1 MNECPEKYMKKIVI
15 SVLLLGI
22 VAGILWFWLGNTDD
36 KKIRKQFA
44 RLAENVTKEPK
55 EGNISMVCKMQGLGT
70 LFANSC
76 DIDIPKS
83 HFSGTYSPEEIVSN
97 TTRGRIRFSSLK
109 LEFYDIKIN
118 ITGENTASVVF
129 TGRLSGIVNND
140 KSDDEIRELDAAMEK
155 VDGKWLFSS
164 FKVVEVLEK

>member
-1 MNECPEKYMKKIVI
+1 MKRIVI
-15 SVLLLGI
+15 LVLLIGI
-22 VAGILWFWLGNTDD
+22 VAGFLWFWIGNSED

-44 RLAENVTKEPK
+44 KLAENVTKEPG
-55 EGNISMVCKMQGLGT
+55 EGNISMVRKMQWLGS

-83 HFSGTYSPEEIVSN
+83 YLSGTYSPKDIVSN
-97 TTRGRIRFSSLK
+97 ATRARMGFSSLK

-118 ITGENTASVVF
+118 LTGKNTANVVF
-129 TGRLSGIVNND
+129 TGRLSGVVNND
-140 KSDDEIRELDAAMEK
+140 KSADEIRELDAVIK
-155 VDGKWLFSS
+155 KIDGKWLFSS